1 MNTSKTDSNRP
12 EVWMALADQFLDT
25 ETRTWIPSTALL
37 IVKAGYSIEEAK
49 DILRYEVS
57 PAVSFNSWSVAGEW
71 AGWDEDWL
79 TDRIKSQLGRWPHRP
94 GVIPYL
100 LYRLQVHFIHG
111 AWTTIERCMNL
122 FEPLND
128 KRRQNLD
135 ADLSFLAELYFD
147 FGPFTPVHP
156 TPSRRAELWSLYE
169 DIFLPIFKPLVA
181 RFDEESPKACATRVR
196 AVLSGPASSTG

>member
-25 ETRTWIPSTALL
+25 ETRTWISSTALV
-37 IVKAGYSIEEAK
+37 IVKAGYSIEEAR
-49 DILRYEVS
+49 DIWRYEVS
-57 PAVSFNSWSVAGEW
+57 PAVYLNAWDMLGEW

-79 TDRIKSQLGRWPHRP
+79 NKRIKSLRGRWPHRP

-100 LYRLQVHFIHG
+100 LYRLQALPIHG
-111 AWTTIERCMNL
+111 AWTAIERCMSL
-122 FEPLND
+122 IEPLND

-156 TPSRRAELWSLYE
+156 TPSRCAELWSLYE
-169 DIFLPIFKPLVA
+169 EIFLPIFKPLVF
-181 RFDEESPKACATRVR
+181 RGDDESPRICAARITTALLKPRE
-196 AVLSGPASSTG
+196 